1 MKAKKLKKKGI
12 DFKSRI
18 KLFFILFG
26 LFLIV
31 FVYAHMHIKT
41 LNLGYKYILLQNKK
55 LELQNRNYSLKK
67 DLGKR
72 MNLAEIDRISSEDL
86 GLVYPDGDE
95 IYIIRAPKAIEEDK
109 FKDSQK
115 KETFQSLLIK

>member
-1 MKAKKLKKKGI
+1 MKPTNQKKTGI

-31 FVYAHMHIKT
+31 FVYAHMHIRM

-67 DLGKR
+67 DLGNR
-72 MNLAEIDRISSEDL
+72 LNLSEIDRISSEEL
-86 GLVYPDGDE
+86 GLVYPAGTD
-95 IYIIRAPKAIEEDK
+95 IYIIRAPKAIDEDK
-109 FKDSQK
+109 FKDNQN
-115 KETFQSLLIK
+115 KETFQSLLLK